1 MAIPTNVVET
11 FDRVGIRE
19 DLTDIISNISPTETP
34 FQSAISSGSAK
45 GTFHEWQTDSLA
57 APTDNKAVEGAIAVA
72 DSRGATTRLG
82 NYTQIADKVIAVTG
96 SDQAA
101 DNAGRSQEMAYQVAK
116 AGLEIKRDMETTLVG
131 TNKSREAGS
140 SGTARELA
148 PVLSWIAT
156 NESAAG
162 DGGAPAG
169 DGTDAR
175 TDGTPRAFT
184 ESMLTSVIDATWLS
198 GGNPT
203 TIMCNSTQKRKI
215 TGFTGNAGTKF
226 KNVDDKTIVNAV
238 DVYEGDYGALMVV
251 PNRFMRQRE
260 VFLIEPD
267 MWSVDYYR
275 PFQTQDLAI
284 TGDSV
289 SKQMLTEYTL
299 CSKQEAANGIIA
311 DLS

>member
-1 MAIPTNVVET
+1 
-11 FDRVGIRE
+11 
-19 DLTDIISNISPTETP
+19 
-34 FQSAISSGSAK
+34 
-45 GTFHEWQTDSLA
+45 
-57 APTDNKAVEGAIAVA
+57 
-72 DSRGATTRLG
+72 
-82 NYTQIADKVIAVTG
+82 
-96 SDQAA
+96 
-101 DNAGRSQEMAYQVAK
+101 
-116 AGLEIKRDMETTLVG
+116 
-131 TNKSREAGS
+131 
-140 SGTARELA
+140 
-148 PVLSWIAT
+148 
-156 NESAAG
+156 
-162 DGGAPAG
+162 
-169 DGTDAR
+169 
-175 TDGTPRAFT
+175 
-184 ESMLTSVIDATWLS
+184 MLTAVIDATWLS

-203 TIMCNSTQKRKI
+203 TIMCNSTQKRVI

-299 CSKQEAANGIIA
+299 CSKQEAANGGIF